1 MKRLVV
7 TGALCLSLLVAAPV
21 ASAATSTG
29 TPTSFGTMTSV
40 SCSVSAA
47 GHTWS
52 WSFKLPQMALPW
64 FQQAITQAQQYL
76 PGLACTYV

>member
-21 ASAATSTG
+21 ASATTSTG
-29 TPTSFGTMTSV
+29 SPTMFSSWSSV

-47 GHTWS
+47 GQSWS
-52 WSFKLPQMALPW
+52 WSFRLPSLALPY
-64 FQQAITQAQQYL
+64 FKQAVATAQQFVPSL
-76 PGLACTYV
+76 SCTYA